1 MEIRDT
7 TLAGAISG
15 LVGAICGSILGHLL
29 QWLGLTD
36 RTFHDLAQVFILAK
50 AYPNALGYLIGTLAH
65 FGVAGLN
72 GTIFAHF
79 VMATSRKYLLL
90 KGTFLG
96 VTMWL
101 FFVGFGNFF
110 RMPLFSN
117 MPLLSALAIYICSAT
132 YGLTMSFTFKKLTQ

>member
-1 MEIRDT
+1 LI
-7 TLAGAISG
+7 GAISG
-15 LVGAICGSILGHLL
+15 SILGLIL

-50 AYPNALGYLIGTLAH
+50 VYPNALGYLIGTLAH

-72 GTIFAHF
+72 GAIFAHF
-79 VMATSRKYLLL
+79 VMATSKKYLVL
-90 KGTFLG
+90 KGMFIG

-110 RMPLFSN
+110 RMPQFSN
-117 MPLLSALAIYICSAT
+117 MPPLSALTIYICSAT
-132 YGLTMSFTFKKLTQ
+132 YGLTMSFTLRKLIKL